1 MNDVTW
7 FGDSTLEDRFP
18 AWTRGNAADVFPEPF
33 SPLGQSMVM
42 RNGMCTGLRNAY
54 ISLGVLDYDEFV
66 DPQHPD
72 LFKVFGGY
80 PYNPLTLTRIF
91 GARMPGASPEA
102 IDKAFFDDRDDVP
115 PYEHQPWHDSPKHEE
130 RLAAS
135 AGWAMSVGSL
145 PELDVDKNLARI
157 ARETR
162 PDFATLNDAALIG
175 RARAMIPLIEQL
187 FENAMRVSTL
197 ASLGPG
203 VLGALCEALGDPTHA
218 VQLLAGIDVDSAEP
232 TRAMWTLGRVAHESA
247 VVAAAFQA
255 GPDSVL
261 EMLRASDAPDAA
273 QFLAHFD
280 AFLIEHGSRGPNEY
294 DPRSSSWE
302 VRPRIALAAIDLM
315 RRSDEAQSPS
325 VRSAAS
331 VANRDAILAD
341 LRAKLAGDAETA
353 ATFEAGL
360 KSAQLFLAGRERA
373 KTNVVRVINEVR
385 VALRELGRRLV
396 ECGVIEEVEQVF
408 MLTDPEL
415 DQIRFEPEAFAPVIA
430 ERWLQYRALFD
441 MEPVFVVNG
450 RVPELTEMT
459 RRGGKNL
466 TKVAAGTVLSGAA
479 SSGGVATGRARVVLD
494 AADPMAL
501 EPGDVLIAPQTDP
514 AWVPLFIPAVAVVV
528 NVGAMGSHAMIVSR
542 ELGIP
547 CVASVANATEL
558 IPDGAMITV
567 DGNAGTVTIH

>member
-1 MNDVTW
+1 MTNSTW
-7 FGDSTLEDRFP
+7 FGDSTLDERFP

-33 SPLGQSMVM
+33 SPLGLSMVI

-54 ISLGVLDYDEFV
+54 ISIGALDYDEFV

-115 PYEHQPWHDSPKHEE
+115 PYEYQSWHNSPKHEA
-130 RLAAS
+130 RLGAS
-135 AGWAMSVGSL
+135 AGWAMSADSL
-145 PELDVDKNLARI
+145 PELDVDKDLART
-157 ARETR
+157 ARLTR
-162 PDFATLNDAALIG
+162 PDFALLNDAAVIG
-175 RARAMIPLIEQL
+175 RARMMIPLIEQT
-187 FENAMRVSTL
+187 FENAMRVSTM
-197 ASLGPG
+197 ASIGPG
-203 VLGALCEALGDPTHA
+203 VLGAVCEALGDA
-218 VQLLAGIDVDSAEP
+218 SLAIQLLAGIEVDSAEP
-232 TRAMWTLGRVAHESA
+232 AKAMWNLGRAARESA
-247 VVAAAFQA
+247 AVSAAFDA
-255 GPDSVL
+255 GPDAVL
-261 EMLRASDAPDAA
+261 DALRVTDEPEAA
-273 QFLAHFD
+273 EFLTRFE
-280 AFLIEHGSRGPNEY
+280 AFLVDHGSRGPNEY

-315 RRSDEAQSPS
+315 RRSDESQSPS
-325 VRSAAS
+325 VRHDVS
-331 VANRDAILAD
+331 VANRDAILMD

-385 VALRELGRRLV
+385 IALRELGRRLT
-396 ECGVIEEVEQVF
+396 ERGVMSDPEHIF
-408 MLTDPEL
+408 MLTDAEL

-430 ERWLQYRALFD
+430 QRWTQYRALFD
-441 MEPVFVVNG
+441 YEPVFIVNG
-450 RVPELTEMT
+450 RVPALDEMT
-459 RRGGKNL
+459 ARGAKNL
-466 TKVAAGTVLSGAA
+466 AKAISGTVLTGAA
-479 SSGGVATGRARVVLD
+479 SSGGVATGRARIVLD

-501 EPGDVLIAPQTDP
+501 EPGDVLVAPQTDP
-514 AWVPLFIPAVAVVV
+514 AWVPLFVPACAVVV

-547 CVASVANATEL
+547 CVASVADATEL
-558 IPDGAMITV
+558 IADGAMITV
-567 DGNAGTVTIH
+567 DGNTGTVTIH